1 MQFRNSQLIV
11 SPRKTKPNVIEVD
24 LQFEYLKHRRINLSF
39 DLLPE
44 IRAAGDTWFRQLFG
58 GPLDFEI

>member
-1 MQFRNSQLIV
+1 V
-11 SPRKTKPNVIEVD
+11 TPKKTKPNVLDID
-24 LQFEYLKHRRINLSF
+24 LQFEFLKHRRINLSL